1 MISIQQMDLE
11 QNLEKLFGYS
21 KFRPGQKEIIETILN
36 RQNVL
41 AILPTGAG
49 KSICYQLPA
58 LISERFSIVV
68 SPLIAL
74 MKDQVDSIK
83 INPNPAAFINSAM
96 SFKESEETL
105 RNISFGKIKILY
117 LAPEKLEN
125 RQFAERIKSLN
136 PNFIFID
143 EAHCISEWGHN
154 FRLGYTKIKEFTDY
168 LGVKNISAFTATAT
182 PEVAKDIVE
191 QLGLVEP
198 KIFVCGFERD
208 NISINIIKTKKK
220 KENCL
225 QILAEHGTPA
235 IVYTSSRK
243 RAEAIS
249 EFLLMNKIKSTYYHA
264 GLLPEVRKK
273 VQEDF
278 ISNKTSVICATNAF
292 GMGIDKGDIRLVL
305 HYNAPGSIE
314 NYYQEI
320 GRAGRDGKPSHAYLL
335 YDDSD
340 MDIHKYFIRNSYP
353 DKETIMGIY
362 DSICDFGK
370 VAVGNIT
377 SKEIPIDLDFI
388 KITTQKQISRGIVY
402 SALNSLEGGGYL
414 KLISDLE
421 RKDSIQFL
429 MDKNRLRN
437 FVKQT
442 ENIFFKEIILYL
454 LRNFSKEI
462 FLKEVRVSVTEISKE
477 TNIIINE
484 LTESLTILDNFGI
497 ISFYQSLSKDSA
509 RMLSPRISSK
519 DLKLNFKRINESFLN
534 QHTKVEKMSQLIY
547 TTDCRFK
554 FILNYFG
561 ETNSDYHCG
570 QCDNCTTR
578 TRLPSN
584 SIQYISELI
593 LRTLFESKDEL
604 AERNVISIL
613 RGSVKKEKY
622 NSITTFGVCRNYEKH
637 EILSV
642 LFELIES
649 KVITKGVRD
658 LINLTEYGF
667 EKIKQLGLH
676 KVVKPK
682 TGYEDN
688 LELFNILRTIRQDIS
703 KKFMQTSNLICPD
716 EVLSNIVKNKPKN
729 REQFLALKGTN
740 ERMFTKIGSE
750 VIEAVLANERIQN
763 NNQKITPTKK
773 IPSSIAETYNLIKG
787 GYTLKDIASMQ
798 NLTEAV
804 ISMQVETILGFEPEV
819 EIKNLIPA
827 EIYTMINEKIKEGII
842 DLKELKNKLP
852 AEVTY
857 PMIRIVLAK
866 TRALEFPSS

>member
-1 MISIQQMDLE
+1 MDLE

-154 FRLGYTKIKEFTDY
+154 FRPGYTKIKEFTDY

-198 KIFVCGFERD
+198 KIFVRGFERD

-278 ISNKTSVICATNAF
+278 INNKTSVICATNAF

-437 FVKQT
+437 FVKLT

-604 AERNVISIL
+604 TERNVISIL

-658 LINLTEYGF
+658 LINLTEQGF
-667 EKIKQLGLH
+667 GKIKQLGLH
-676 KVVKPK
+676 KVVKLK

-688 LELFNILRTIRQDIS
+688 LELFNSLRTIRQVVS

-773 IPSSIAETYNLIKG
+773 IPSSIAETYNLMKG

>member
-1 MISIQQMDLE
+1 MQLE
-11 QNLEKLFGYS
+11 QHLETLFGYS
-21 KFRPGQKEIIETILN
+21 SFRPGQKEIIEAILS

-49 KSICYQLPA
+49 KSICYQLPS

-125 RQFAERIKSLN
+125 RQFAETIKSLN

-154 FRLGYTKIKEFTDY
+154 FRPSYTKIKEFTNY
-168 LGVKNISAFTATAT
+168 LSVKNISAFTATAT
-182 PEVAKDIVE
+182 PEVAKDIIE
-191 QLGLVEP
+191 QLGLIEP
-198 KIFVCGFERD
+198 KIFVRGFERD
-208 NISINIIKTKKK
+208 NVSINIIKTKKK

-305 HYNAPGSIE
+305 HYNSPGSIE

-320 GRAGRDGKPSHAYLL
+320 GRAGRDGNPSHAYLL

-370 VAVGNIT
+370 VAVGNFS

-388 KITTQKQISRGIVY
+388 KVTTQKQISRGLVY

-454 LRNFSKEI
+454 LRFFSREI
-462 FLKEVRVSVTEISKE
+462 FQKEVRISLTEISQE
-477 TNIIINE
+477 TNIVVNL
-484 LTESLTILDNFGI
+484 LTESLIHLDNFGI
-497 ISFYQSLSKDSA
+497 ISFYQSLTKESA
-509 RMLSPRISSK
+509 KMLSPRIPSK
-519 DLKLNFKRINESFLN
+519 ELKLNFKRINESFLN
-534 QHTKVEKMSQLIY
+534 QHNKVEKMTELIHS
-547 TTDCRFK
+547 TDCRFK

-561 ETNSDYHCG
+561 EVVPDYHCG
-570 QCDNCTTR
+570 KCDNCTTR
-578 TRLPSN
+578 TQLPSN
-584 SIQYISELI
+584 SVQYISELI

-604 AERNVISIL
+604 NERNIISIL

-622 NSITTFGVCRNYEKH
+622 NSINTFGVCRNYEKQ

-642 LFELIES
+642 LFRLVES
-649 KVITKGVRD
+649 KFITKGVGD
-658 LINLTEYGF
+658 QINLTEQGF
-667 EKIKQLGLH
+667 ERIKQLGLH
-676 KVVKPK
+676 KVNNPK
-682 TGYEDN
+682 TDYEDN
-688 LELFNILRTIRQDIS
+688 LELFNNLRTIRQEVS
-703 KKFMQTSNLICPD
+703 KKFIQTPNLICPD
-716 EVLSNIVKNKPKN
+716 EVLSNIAKSKPKN

-750 VIEAVLANERIQN
+750 VIKAVLANERMHN
-763 NNQKITPTKK
+763 NNQIITPTKK

-798 NLTEAV
+798 NLTQAV

-827 EIYTMINEKIKEGII
+827 ETYSIINQKIKKGII
-842 DLKELKNKLP
+842 DLKELKSKLP

-866 TRALEFPSS
+866 AKVLEFLSS

>member
-1 MISIQQMDLE
+1 MELE
-11 QNLEKLFGYS
+11 RHLEKLFGYS
-21 KFRPGQKEIIETILN
+21 NFRPGQKEIIETILN

-154 FRLGYTKIKEFTDY
+154 FRPGYTKIKEFTDY

-198 KIFVCGFERD
+198 KIFVRGFERD

-278 ISNKTSVICATNAF
+278 INNKTSVICATNAF

-429 MDKNRLRN
+429 MDKTRLRN
-437 FVKQT
+437 FVKLT

-604 AERNVISIL
+604 TERNVISIL

-658 LINLTEYGF
+658 LINLTEQGF

-676 KVVKPK
+676 KVAKLK

-688 LELFNILRTIRQDIS
+688 LELFNTLSTIRQDVS

-716 EVLSNIVKNKPKN
+716 EVLSNIAKSKPKN
-729 REQFLALKGTN
+729 RKQFLALKGTN

-773 IPSSIAETYNLIKG
+773 IPSSIAETYNLMKG

>member
-1 MISIQQMDLE
+1 MDLE

-154 FRLGYTKIKEFTDY
+154 FRPGYTKIKEFTDY

-278 ISNKTSVICATNAF
+278 INNKTSVICATNAF

-437 FVKQT
+437 FVKLT

-604 AERNVISIL
+604 TERNVISIL

-658 LINLTEYGF
+658 LINLTEQGF
-667 EKIKQLGLH
+667 GKIKQLGLH
-676 KVVKPK
+676 KVVKLK

-688 LELFNILRTIRQDIS
+688 LELFNSLRTIRQVVS

-773 IPSSIAETYNLIKG
+773 IPSSIAETYNLMKG

>member
-1 MISIQQMDLE
+1 MELE
-11 QNLEKLFGYS
+11 KHLEKLFGYS
-21 KFRPGQKEIIETILN
+21 NFRPGQKEIIETILTK
-36 RQNVL
+36 QNVL

-58 LISERFSIVV
+58 LISEQFSIVV

-125 RQFAERIKSLN
+125 RQFADRIKSLN

-154 FRLGYTKIKEFTDY
+154 FRPSYTKIKEFTEY
-168 LGVKNISAFTATAT
+168 LGVKNISGFTATAT
-182 PEVAKDIVE
+182 PEVAKDIIE
-191 QLGLVEP
+191 QLGLIEP
-198 KIFVCGFERD
+198 KIFVRGFERD

-278 ISNKTSVICATNAF
+278 INNKTSVICATNAF

-370 VAVGNIT
+370 VAVGNI
-377 SKEIPIDLDFI
+377 SAKEIPIDLDFI

-442 ENIFFKEIILYL
+442 ENVFFKEIILYL
-454 LRNFSKEI
+454 LRNFGSTI
-462 FLKEVRVSVTEISKE
+462 FLKESRISITEISKE
-477 TNIIINE
+477 LKININDI
-484 LTESLTILDNFGI
+484 TESLILLDNFGI
-497 ISFYQSLSKDSA
+497 ISFYQSLSKDSG
-509 RMLSPRISSK
+509 RMLSPRIPSK

-534 QHTKVEKMSQLIY
+534 QHNKVEKMSQLIY
-547 TTDCRFK
+547 TTDCRFQ

-561 ETNSDYHCG
+561 EPSSEYHCG

-578 TRLPSN
+578 TQLPSN

-604 AERNVISIL
+604 TERNVISIL

-622 NSITTFGVCRNYEKH
+622 NSINTFGVCRNYEKH

-642 LFELIES
+642 IFRLIES

-658 LINLTEYGF
+658 LINLTEQGF

-676 KVVKPK
+676 KVTNPK

-688 LELFNILRTIRQDIS
+688 LELFNSLRTIRQDVS
-703 KKFMQTSNLICPD
+703 KKFMQTPNLICPD
-716 EVLSNIVKNKPKN
+716 DVLSNMAKSKPKN

-740 ERMFTKIGSE
+740 ERMFTKIGSD
-750 VIEAVLANERIQN
+750 VIEAVLASEKIHN
-763 NNQKITPTKK
+763 NIQKIAPRKK
-773 IPSSIAETYNLIKG
+773 IPSSISETYNLIKG
-787 GYTLKDIASMQ
+787 GHTLKDIASMQ
-798 NLTEAV
+798 NLTEAI
-804 ISMQVETILGFEPEV
+804 ISMQVETILGFEPEI
-819 EIKNLIPA
+819 EIKNLIPD
-827 EIYTMINEKIKEGII
+827 EIYNMIKDKIKNGMI
-842 DLKELKNKLP
+842 DLKELKSKLP

-866 TRALEFPSS
+866 TKALEFLSS

>member
-1 MISIQQMDLE
+1 ME
-11 QNLEKLFGYS
+11 LEKHLEELFGYS
-21 KFRPGQKEIIETILN
+21 NFRPGQREIIETILN

-83 INPNPAAFINSAM
+83 ITPNPTSFINSAM
-96 SFKESEETL
+96 TFRESEEVL
-105 RNISFGKIKILY
+105 MNIAYGKTKILY

-125 RQFAERIKSLN
+125 RQFADRIKSLN

-154 FRLGYTKIKEFTDY
+154 FRPSYTKIKEFTDY
-168 LGVKNISAFTATAT
+168 LGVKNISGFTATAT
-182 PEVAKDIVE
+182 PEVAKDIIE
-191 QLGLVEP
+191 QLGLIEP
-198 KIFVCGFERD
+198 KIFVRGFERD

-278 ISNKTSVICATNAF
+278 INNKTSVICATNAF

-340 MDIHKYFIRNSYP
+340 MDIHQYFIRNSYP

-370 VAVGNIT
+370 VAVGNIS

-402 SALNSLEGGGYL
+402 SALNSLEGGGYV

-442 ENIFFKEIILYL
+442 ENVFFKEIILYL
-454 LRNFSKEI
+454 LRSFSQEI
-462 FLKEVRVSVTEISKE
+462 FLKEVRVSLTEISSG
-477 TNIIINE
+477 TNIMANE
-484 LTESLTILDNFGI
+484 LTESLILLDNFGI

-509 RMLSPRISSK
+509 RMLSPRMPAK

-534 QHTKVEKMSQLIY
+534 QHNKVEKMTELIHS
-547 TTDCRFK
+547 TDCRFK

-561 ETNSDYHCG
+561 EATSDYRCG
-570 QCDNCTTR
+570 RCDNCTT
-578 TRLPSN
+578 TVQLAPDTT
-584 SIQYISELI
+584 QYIFELI
-593 LRTLFESKDEL
+593 LRTLFESRDEL
-604 AERNVISIL
+604 TERQIISVL
-613 RGSVKKEKY
+613 RGTVKKEKY
-622 NSITTFGVCRNYEKH
+622 NEIKTFGVCRNYDVS
-637 EILSV
+637 EIRTV
-642 LFELIES
+642 IFETISQNLIS
-649 KVITKGVRD
+649 KNAND
-658 LINLTEYGF
+658 LINLTEKGF

-676 KVVKPK
+676 KIDDSKIR
-682 TGYEDN
+682 YEDN
-688 LELFNILRTIRQDIS
+688 LDLFNKLRQVRQSAS
-703 KKFMQTSNLICPD
+703 KKFLQTQNLICSD
-716 EVLSNIVKNKPKN
+716 ELLSRIAQTKPVNKE
-729 REQFLALKGTN
+729 RFLSIKGTN
-740 ERMFTKIGSE
+740 ERMFNKIGE
-750 VIEAVLANERIQN
+750 EIIEIILQQNKLAENESKNIPKQ
-763 NNQKITPTKK
+763 K
-773 IPSSIAETYNLIKG
+773 IPSSIAETYNLIGKG
-787 GYTLKDIASMQ
+787 YSLKDIASIR
-798 NLTEAV
+798 NLTEAI
-804 ISMQVETILGFEPEV
+804 ISMQVETILEFEPTTKIEKLIPV
-819 EIKNLIPA
+819 ENFERIIEEIK
-827 EIYTMINEKIKEGII
+827 KGFV
-842 DLKELKNKLP
+842 DLKDLKSKLP
-852 AEVTY
+852 NGITY
-857 PMIRIVLAK
+857 PMIRITAAK
-866 TRALEFPSS
+866 AKASGLLSS

>member
-1 MISIQQMDLE
+1 MDLE

-154 FRLGYTKIKEFTDY
+154 FRPGYTKIKEFTDY

-198 KIFVCGFERD
+198 KIFVRGFERD

-278 ISNKTSVICATNAF
+278 INNKTSVICATNAF

-429 MDKNRLRN
+429 MDKTRLRN
-437 FVKQT
+437 FVKLT

-604 AERNVISIL
+604 TERNVISIL

-658 LINLTEYGF
+658 LINLTEQGF

-676 KVVKPK
+676 KVAKLK

-688 LELFNILRTIRQDIS
+688 LELFNTLSTIRQDVS

-716 EVLSNIVKNKPKN
+716 EVLSNIAKSKPKN
-729 REQFLALKGTN
+729 RKQFLALKGTN

-773 IPSSIAETYNLIKG
+773 IPSSIAETYNLMKG

>member
-1 MISIQQMDLE
+1 MELE
-11 QNLEKLFGYS
+11 RHLEKLFGYS
-21 KFRPGQKEIIETILN
+21 NFRPGQKEIIETILN

-154 FRLGYTKIKEFTDY
+154 FRPGYTKIKEFTDY
-168 LGVKNISAFTATAT
+168 IGVKNISAFTATAT

-198 KIFVCGFERD
+198 KIFVRGFERD

-278 ISNKTSVICATNAF
+278 INNKTSVICATNAF

-353 DKETIMGIY
+353 EKETIIGIY

-437 FVKQT
+437 FVKLT

-462 FLKEVRVSVTEISKE
+462 FLKEVRVSLTEISKE

-484 LTESLTILDNFGI
+484 LIESLTILDNFGI

-547 TTDCRFK
+547 TTDCRFE

-561 ETNSDYHCG
+561 ETNSEYHCG

-604 AERNVISIL
+604 TERNVISIL

-649 KVITKGVRD
+649 KVISKGVRD
-658 LINLTEYGF
+658 LINLTEQGF

-676 KVVKPK
+676 KVVKLK

-688 LELFNILRTIRQDIS
+688 LELFNSLRTIRQVVS
-703 KKFMQTSNLICPD
+703 KKFMQTPNLICPD
-716 EVLSNIVKNKPKN
+716 EVLSNIAKSKPKN

-773 IPSSIAETYNLIKG
+773 IPSSIAETYNLLKG

>member
-1 MISIQQMDLE
+1 MELE

-21 KFRPGQKEIIETILN
+21 NFRPGQKEIIETILN

-154 FRLGYTKIKEFTDY
+154 FRPGYTKIKEFTDY

-182 PEVAKDIVE
+182 PEVAKDIIE

-198 KIFVCGFERD
+198 KIFVRGFERD

-278 ISNKTSVICATNAF
+278 INNKTSVICATNAF

-437 FVKQT
+437 FVKLT

-484 LTESLTILDNFGI
+484 LIESLTILDNFGI

-519 DLKLNFKRINESFLN
+519 DLKLNFKRINECFLN

-604 AERNVISIL
+604 TERNVISIL

-658 LINLTEYGF
+658 LINLTEQGF

-676 KVVKPK
+676 KVANPK

-688 LELFNILRTIRQDIS
+688 LELFNSLRTIRQDVS
-703 KKFMQTSNLICPD
+703 KKFMQTPNLICPD
-716 EVLSNIVKNKPKN
+716 DVLSNIAKSKPKN
-729 REQFLALKGTN
+729 REQFLALEGTN

-773 IPSSIAETYNLIKG
+773 IPSSIAETYNLMKG

-827 EIYTMINEKIKEGII
+827 EIYTMINEKIKEEII

>member
-1 MISIQQMDLE
+1 MELE
-11 QNLEKLFGYS
+11 QHLNRLFGYS
-21 KFRPGQKEIIETILN
+21 NFRPGQKEIIETILSK
-36 RQNVL
+36 QSVL

-96 SFKESEETL
+96 SLKDSEETL

-154 FRLGYTKIKEFTDY
+154 FRPSYTKIKEFTDY
-168 LGVKNISAFTATAT
+168 IGAKNISGFTATAT
-182 PEVAKDIVE
+182 PEVAKDIIE
-191 QLGLVEP
+191 QLGLIEP
-198 KIFVCGFERD
+198 KIFVRGFERD

-235 IVYTSSRK
+235 IIYTSSRK

-249 EFLLMNKIKSTYYHA
+249 EFLLMNKFKSSYYHA

-278 ISNKTSVICATNAF
+278 INNKSSVICATNAF

-305 HYNAPGSIE
+305 HFNAPGSIE

-320 GRAGRDGKPSHAYLL
+320 GRAGRDGKPSQSYLL

-370 VAVGNIT
+370 VAVGNIS

-388 KITTQKQISRGIVY
+388 KITTQKPISRGIVY

-414 KLISDLE
+414 KLTSDLE

-437 FVKQT
+437 FVKKT
-442 ENIFFKEIILYL
+442 ENVFYKEIIIYL

-462 FLKEVRVSVTEISKE
+462 FLKEVRVNLAEISKH
-477 TNIIINE
+477 TNILVND
-484 LTESLTILDNFGI
+484 LTESLILLDNFGI

-509 RMLSPRISSK
+509 KMLSPRILSK
-519 DLKLNFKRINESFLN
+519 DLKLNFKRINENYLN
-534 QHTKVEKMSQLIY
+534 QNTKVEKMVQLIHS
-547 TTDCRFK
+547 TDCRFK

-561 ETNSDYHCG
+561 ESNSEYRCG
-570 QCDNCTTR
+570 KCDNCTAKIE
-578 TRLPSN
+578 LPSN

-593 LRTLFESKDEL
+593 LRTLFDSKEEL
-604 AERNVISIL
+604 TERNVISIL
-613 RGSVKKEKY
+613 RGSIKKEKY
-622 NSITTFGVCRNYEKH
+622 NTINTFGVCRNYEKD

-642 LFELIES
+642 IFRLIDS
-649 KVITKGVRD
+649 KLITKGSKD
-658 LINLTEYGF
+658 LINLTEQGF

-676 KVVKPK
+676 KISNPK
-682 TGYEDN
+682 IIYEDN
-688 LELFNILRTIRQDIS
+688 LELFNRLRTIRQDVS
-703 KKFMQTSNLICPD
+703 KKFMQTPNLICTD
-716 EVLSNIVKNKPKN
+716 EVLSNIAKNKPKN
-729 REQFLALKGTN
+729 KEQFLALKGTN
-740 ERMFTKIGSE
+740 ERMFTKIGDE
-750 VIEAVLANERIQN
+750 IIEAVLSSEKMDSINQN
-763 NNQKITPTKK
+763 INPTKK
-773 IPSSIAETYNLIKG
+773 IPTSIAETYKLMKE
-787 GYTLKDIASMQ
+787 GYTLKDIASML
-798 NLTEAV
+798 NLTEPV
-804 ISMQVETILGFEPEV
+804 ISMQIETILGFDPGV
-819 EIKNLIPA
+819 EINNLIPV
-827 EIYTMINEKIKEGII
+827 EIYNIIIEKIKKGIV
-842 DLKELKNKLP
+842 DLKELKSKLP

-866 TRALEFPSS
+866 AKANFLEFPSF

>member
-1 MISIQQMDLE
+1 MELE
-11 QNLEKLFGYS
+11 QHLETLFGYS
-21 KFRPGQKEIIETILN
+21 NFRPGQKEIIETILTK
-36 RQNVL
+36 QNVL
-41 AILPTGAG
+41 AVLPTGAG

-83 INPNPAAFINSAM
+83 INPNPSAFINSTM
-96 SFKESEETL
+96 SLKDSEETL

-125 RQFAERIKSLN
+125 RQFAERIKALN

-154 FRLGYTKIKEFTDY
+154 FRPSYTKIKEFTNY
-168 LGVKNISAFTATAT
+168 IGVKNISGFTATAT
-182 PEVAKDIVE
+182 PEVARDIIE
-191 QLGLVEP
+191 QLGLIEP
-198 KIFVCGFERD
+198 KIFVRGFERD

-225 QILAEHGTPA
+225 QILAEQGTPA

-278 ISNKTSVICATNAF
+278 INDKTSVICATNAF

-370 VAVGNIT
+370 VAIGNIS

-454 LRNFSKEI
+454 LRNFSTEI
-462 FLKEVRVSVTEISKE
+462 FLKEVRVNFAEVCKE
-477 TNIIINE
+477 TNIMFNE
-484 LTESLTILDNFGI
+484 LIESLILLNNFGI

-509 RMLSPRISSK
+509 KMLSPRIFSK
-519 DLKLNFKRINESFLN
+519 DLKLNFKRINENYLN
-534 QHTKVEKMSQLIY
+534 QNTKVEKMSQLIY
-547 TTDCRFK
+547 STDCRFN

-561 ETNSDYHCG
+561 ETNSEYRCG
-570 QCDNCTTR
+570 QCDNCTTKIE
-578 TRLPSN
+578 LPSN

-593 LRTLFESKDEL
+593 LRTLYDSKEEL
-604 AERNVISIL
+604 TERNVISIL

-622 NSITTFGVCRNYEKH
+622 NSINTFGVCRNYEKH

-642 LFELIES
+642 IFKLIES
-649 KVITKGVRD
+649 KVISKGAKD
-658 LINLTEYGF
+658 LINLTEQGF

-676 KVVKPK
+676 KVSNPK
-682 TGYEDN
+682 ISYEDN
-688 LELFNILRTIRQDIS
+688 LELFNTLRTIRQDVS
-703 KKFMQTSNLICPD
+703 KKFMQTPNLICTD
-716 EVLSNIVKNKPKN
+716 EVLSNIAKNKPKN
-729 REQFLALKGTN
+729 REQFLSLKGTN
-740 ERMFTKIGSE
+740 ERMFTKIGNE
-750 VIEAVLANERIQN
+750 VIEAVLINEKAHIN
-763 NNQKITPTKK
+763 NENNHSTKK
-773 IPSSIAETYNLIKG
+773 IPSSIAETYKLIKK

-819 EIKNLIPA
+819 EIDNLIPA
-827 EIYTMINEKIKEGII
+827 EMFDLVNEKIKKGII
-842 DLKELKNKLP
+842 DLKELKSNLP
-852 AEVTY
+852 AEITY

-866 TRALEFPSS
+866 AKFLEFPSS